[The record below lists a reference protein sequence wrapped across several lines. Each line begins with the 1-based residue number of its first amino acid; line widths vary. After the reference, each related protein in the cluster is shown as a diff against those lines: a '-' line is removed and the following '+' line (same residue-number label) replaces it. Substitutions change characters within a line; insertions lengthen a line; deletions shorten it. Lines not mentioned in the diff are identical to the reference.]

1 MSFSLKVYA
10 LDIKSVAALFGSG
23 KSEFGERILKNF
35 SKEIQEI
42 NDWSEADIS
51 AEIAIA
57 EVLKGSLSSSSGEIY
72 AQVLELICKE
82 IGEELLSNEWSELSM
97 NWIMDINLEPSLPIS
112 ALPIPVNYPYV
123 LTISNR
129 ISDEFIENFRLLDYE
144 FQAMNQAETWFK
156 EIEKAKKDLMLFF
169 Y

>member
-23 KSEFGERILKNF
+23 KSELGERILKNF

-51 AEIAIA
+51 AEIAIV
-57 EVLKGSLSSSSGEIY
+57 EILKGSLSSSSGEIY

-97 NWIMDINLEPSLPIS
+97 NWIMDINLEPSLPIP

-129 ISDEFIENFRLLDYE
+129 SADEFIENFRALDYE
-144 FQAMNQAETWFK
+144 TTAMHQAEGWFLK
-156 EIEKAKKDLMLFF
+156 IEKEKKDLLLFF